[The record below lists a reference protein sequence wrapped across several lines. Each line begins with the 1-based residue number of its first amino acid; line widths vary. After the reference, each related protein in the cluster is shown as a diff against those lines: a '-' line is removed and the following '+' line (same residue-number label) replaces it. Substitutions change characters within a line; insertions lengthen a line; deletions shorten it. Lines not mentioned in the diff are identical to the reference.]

1 MITNSEKELQHKKL
15 KDFKKIEEI
24 TSNFLKNDIH
34 KLDSLDYFD
43 LK

>member
-24 TSNFLKNDIH
+24 TSNFLKKEIN
-34 KLDSLDYFD
+34 KLES
-43 LK
+43 